1 MTGKAVF
8 GHNLFSDLDP
18 EEFQSKFL
26 TGYRG
31 PRHHNDGHHDA
42 HHDKNTEQN
51 ISDGVAKSHSYF
63 RDTTSEERTSPLA
76 TTSVTRHPSI
86 QRKLE
91 EHIAMYGAGTIGGG
105 SSSFSSSRHGSN
117 KYQYSSWQ
125 HKYFWGC
132 QWWDVS
138 CYLRKIMGY
147 QYVGGTR
154 EPLFDGDSYPS
165 ALDWR
170 AMGVVS
176 DVHSQGACGACWA
189 MTAVET
195 IESAYAISTG
205 TLIDLAEEEVIACD
219 GSCEMC
225 NGGWPQNAVSYF
237 VCTMWLVTIFFYPCA
252 DHQMFLCFPF
262 YSNENTV

>member
-31 PRHHNDGHHDA
+31 PRHHNDVHHDA
-42 HHDKNTEQN
+42 HHDKNKEQN